1 MNKIFKSKTY
11 WVLNGIV
18 SLTFL
23 LFWMHPDI
31 FHTATSS
38 NSLYLTK
45 IKDFYDFNYDYTGGN
60 DYLILIYL
68 IFGVWNLPLT
78 LFNKATFVNEENYID
93 KFLSLTAIPLEI
105 IWWKLLLVIFFLTS
119 IILFKNLSHKLEKQK
134 NSSFLIFAS
143 SPILIYLIF
152 AVSAYDIFTVTI
164 ILFSLFFLFKKNL
177 KIYSLIMGIA
187 FSFKYFSLILFIPT
201 ILLFQK
207 NILKI
212 LGYFLIFITPFIF
225 QFYFFKDSEIFMN
238 SFLVLFQ
245 KKVLETNSFILL
257 LKFLGLAGYLILCIY
272 AYFIFKEEKT
282 DIKLNYVLF
291 LSLFFVLFSNIW
303 HPQWLILIMPFFYF
317 QYFQFKN
324 KSLFLTLEI
333 LIFISFFLYSSFYW
347 RGNFDLNMFNNG
359 ALSYLLPMSDSFFS
373 LLNVDENFRYFNSY
387 NLLLIFL
394 FLSVPGLLF
403 FTFLLSLK
411 TPNKLNFILPLNFNY
426 LIISRL
432 GLLGII
438 IAISFF
444 SSFVNSEKIHR
455 EFFISSERDFFDF
468 INEEDLFSQSFISVS
483 SDLKGI
489 SFFIQADN
497 SFNNF
502 IDLKLLHNDE
512 LLYERKLTSDEIE
525 NGFNYVYFDSPL
537 SGFKNEQLT
546 LIITGDNVAFAMN
559 YKKPRVFYNR
569 EKLSSLFVNDMKK
582 PYDLVL
588 KLLY

>member
-1 MNKIFKSKTY
+1 MNKIFKSKIY
-11 WVLNGIV
+11 WILQGIIA
-18 SLTFL
+18 LTFL

-38 NSLYLTK
+38 NSLYLAK
-45 IKDFYDFNYDYTGGN
+45 IKNFYDFNYDYNGGN

-68 IFGVWNLPLT
+68 IFGVWNLPT
-78 LFNKATFVNEENYID
+78 IFFNNATFVNDENYID
-93 KFLSLTAIPLEI
+93 KFLSLTAIPVEI
-105 IWWKLLLVIFFLTS
+105 IWWKLLLVIFFLAS
-119 IILFKNLSHKLEKQK
+119 ILFFKKLSEKLENQN

-152 AVSAYDIFTVTI
+152 AVSAYDILTVTI

-212 LGYFLIFITPFIF
+212 LGYFFIFITPFIF

-245 KKVLETNSFILL
+245 KKVFETNLFILL
-257 LKFLGLAGYLILCIY
+257 LKFLGFTGYSILCIY

-282 DIKLNYVLF
+282 DIKLNYVMF
-291 LSLFFVLFSNIW
+291 LSLFFVLFANIW

-324 KSLFLTLEI
+324 KSLFLILEI

-347 RGNFDLNMFNNG
+347 RGNFDLDMFNNG
-359 ALSYLLPMSDSFFS
+359 AMSYLLPMSDSLFS
-373 LLNVDENFRYFNSY
+373 LLNVDENYRYFNRY

-394 FLSVPGLLF
+394 FLSVPGLLL
-403 FTFLLSLK
+403 FTFLLSK
-411 TPNKLNFILPLNFNY
+411 KIPNKLKSIQQLKFNY
-426 LIISRL
+426 LVILRL
-432 GLLGII
+432 ILLSII
-438 IAISFF
+438 ILISFF
-444 SSFVNSEKIHR
+444 SAFTNTKKLHR
-455 EFFISSERDFFDF
+455 EFFISSERDFFEF
-468 INEEDLFSQSFISVS
+468 INEGNLFSQSFISVS
-483 SDLKGI
+483 SELKGI

-502 IDLKLLHNDE
+502 IDLKLLHNDK
-512 LLYERKLTSDEIE
+512 LLYERMLTSDEIE
-525 NGFNYVYFDSPL
+525 NGFNYVYFEAPL
-537 SGFKNEQLT
+537 SGLKNEQLT
-546 LIITGDNVAFAMN
+546 LIINGDNVAIAMN

-569 EKLSSLFVNDMKK
+569 EKLSNLLVNNKRK